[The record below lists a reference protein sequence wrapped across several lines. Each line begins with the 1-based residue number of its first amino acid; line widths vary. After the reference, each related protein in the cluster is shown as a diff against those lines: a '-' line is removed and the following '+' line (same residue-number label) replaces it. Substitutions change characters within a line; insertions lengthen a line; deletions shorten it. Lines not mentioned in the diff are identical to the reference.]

1 MTHSL
6 DGEFRGQARWPHGD
20 VVAVVALVVVI
31 VIVVV
36 PNWTS
41 FPLRLEVAV
50 SRVTKQMT
58 FRPVETLFPSQLFT
72 HVRYQNTLKYC
83 RTGQQK
89 RKD

>member
-6 DGEFRGQARWPHGD
+6 EGKFRGQARWPHSRRRRRHRSRRHRRHRRRRRS
-20 VVAVVALVVVI
+20 
-31 VIVVV
+31 
-36 PNWTS
+36 NWTS

-83 RTGQQK
+83 RTG
-89 RKD
+89 